1 MQRSSAGW
9 QGPSFPNS
17 RSCDTRLCEPLCKP
31 LYGRW
36 FERCKKSKRP
46 WEIGCEK
53 RSALGQRLLKTKPVC
68 QQTMQK
74 RRKQAKPAPTSK
86 RPPVASRRP
95 CEPTHHLFRALIALA
110 AVQPQAPG
118 RRRCAGTPCAGARHE
133 EEQWWLD
140 TLHTP
145 CAYAPRAR
153 CALRAIFYAASPIDR
168 GGSQPLCG
176 TPSPATLPSTGCR
189 GRAAAAAALLAHGPC
204 GTVGHGLVR
213 WPSGGLVRGVGLQQW
228 GVHLGRAVWAEGG
241 EEDVGVDLA
250 AAPRAGTRRRLAD
263 RVMGQQ
269 LERGRPRKF

>member
-36 FERCKKSKRP
+36 FERCKKQALRSKRP
-46 WEIGCEK
+46 REIGCEK

-133 EEQWWLD
+133 EEQWWLEAQ
-140 TLHTP
+140 L
-145 CAYAPRAR
+145 CAYSTHSLRLRSTREVCPACYLLRRKPDRPGRKSA
-153 CALRAIFYAASPIDR
+153 ALRHS
-168 GGSQPLCG
+168 
-176 TPSPATLPSTGCR
+176 LPCH
-189 GRAAAAAALLAHGPC
+189 LA
-204 GTVGHGLVR
+204 
-213 WPSGGLVRGVGLQQW
+213 
-228 GVHLGRAVWAEGG
+228 
-241 EEDVGVDLA
+241 
-250 AAPRAGTRRRLAD
+250 
-263 RVMGQQ
+263 
-269 LERGRPRKF
+269 